1 MDSCLNIRIENV
13 KAYSTCKC
21 ICSGVAVLTANS
33 TGHGPTGCVY
43 VELKHTVFWL
53 TSYLLPHKLDLKYLQ
68 PLNLSDN
75 KTKSITESP

>member
-1 MDSCLNIRIENV
+1 MLKHIVQMN
-13 KAYSTCKC
+13 AYF
-21 ICSGVAVLTANS
+21 SGVAVLPANS
-33 TGHGPTGCVY
+33 TGHRPTGRVV

-53 TSYLLPHKLDLKYLQ
+53 TSYLLPHKLDVRYLQ